1 MRILIADDNEFVRR
15 GISGLLAQEEDW
27 EVCGEAR
34 DSADAIQKAGDLRP
48 DLILLDVS
56 MPGTNGLETARAIK
70 EQLPQ
75 TKILI
80 ISHHD
85 PKQIQPR
92 SLQVGAVGCVDKA
105 RLGIDLLPAIRD
117 IYVQNIRG

>member
-85 PKQIQPR
+85 PKQIQPC